1 MIGESG
7 KNACLPSNAR
17 DASAAYNERSTHA
30 PDDNPT
36 SSRGQCH

>member
-17 DASAAYNERSTHA
+17 DACAYNERSTHA